1 MSIVN
6 INYRGRITCGVGDIQ
21 FPEMRAPPKQ
31 LVMEC
36 GNGEKLLVFPSGKC
50 RLMGCKSPVQ
60 CVSHYPI
67 PIVITHILSVT
78 VVMNMQRRIDLQQL
92 FSRLGNR
99 KCMYEPE
106 LFPALR
112 LTMFNPPCV
121 NVFASGKIVILG
133 LKKLKFMKTCRS
145 IYQVIF

>member
-6 INYRGRITCGVGDIQ
+6 INYRGRITCNIGDIQ

-36 GNGEKLLVFPSGKC
+36 GNGEKLLIFPSGKC
-50 RLMGCKSPVQ
+50 RLMGCKSSVQ

-67 PIVITHILSVT
+67 PIVLTNIFSVT
-78 VVMNMQRRIDLQQL
+78 VVMNIQRRIDLRQL
-92 FSRLGNR
+92 ATRLGNK
-99 KCMYEPE
+99 KCIYEPE

-112 LTMFNPPCV
+112 LTKFNPLCV
-121 NVFASGKIVILG
+121 NVFASGKIVIFG
-133 LKKLKFMKTCRS
+133 MKKVKHEKNLS
-145 IYQVIF
+145 VYS